1 MKKYLKKI
9 SAVLM
14 AAIMMLAMCTVGVFA
29 DQTYPK
35 PTDTNTIT
43 VNNVEEGATVKAYHI
58 VKAQYVDGIGFE
70 KYAAIDGTNIQDP
83 VAPTAAE
90 IQDIAARISN
100 GTFTS
105 DEFNTTELTYNAE
118 TGSYTADVTAGYWL
132 ILVTGG
138 DASKV
143 YNPMIAGV
151 YYSVSGSD
159 NTMASD
165 PIDASKKW
173 ELLPGTAYDKSVDVS
188 VDKTIIGGT
197 GKTTT
202 GSDST
207 KGDDVAIGDY
217 INYSIEGT
225 IPSYTTAYKKAVYKI
240 TDKTSDG
247 LKIQASSDDYPIIV
261 KVGNQVV
268 SATEVKEEGTVTNY
282 TVTVEDHQMIIDF
295 NSDFVLAHTGQ
306 SVVVTYYAQLTDD
319 AVTNFDANTNTVK
332 ITYTNGPTIN
342 EDGTTPTT
350 DTPEDK
356 TYHYTFE
363 IDGSLYGEGT
373 IEGDKIT
380 TELTKTGTKSTAT
393 KYTDTEYGPLSEAEF
408 SLTMLDSEGNKTDKV
423 YTSKSDS
430 KGQLNFK
437 GLDAGKYV
445 LKETK
450 APAPYSL
457 NAAEI
462 PVEITA
468 SYNEDGTLANY
479 NVIIGESGNSKTFT
493 YTATYTKTGITKI
506 ESNQADGSTY
516 EFKNTPISELP
527 STGGIGTYI
536 FTIAGIAIMAIA
548 AGLIVVSRKRRN
560 S

>member
-14 AAIMMLAMCTVGVFA
+14 AAIMMLAMCTVGAFA
-29 DQTYPK
+29 DETYPK
-35 PTDTNTIT
+35 PSDTNTIT
-43 VNNVEEGATVKAYHI
+43 VKNVEEGATVTAYHI

-83 VAPTAAE
+83 IAPTAAE
-90 IQDIAARISN
+90 IQDIAARISD
-100 GTFTS
+100 GSFTS
-105 DEFNTTELTYNAE
+105 DEFDPQVLTYDAE
-118 TGSYTADVTAGYWL
+118 TGNYTANVRAGYWL

-138 DASKV
+138 NASKV

-173 ELLPGTAYDKSVDVS
+173 QLLPGTAYDKSVDVS
-188 VDKTIIGGT
+188 VEKTIIGGT

-202 GSDST
+202 GSDSA
-207 KGDDVAIGDY
+207 KGDDVAVGDY
-217 INYSIEGT
+217 VNYSIEGT
-225 IPSYTTAYKKAVYKI
+225 IPSYTKAYTKAVYKI
-240 TDKTSDG
+240 TDTTSNG
-247 LKIQASSDDYPIIV
+247 LVLQDSDDYPITV
-261 KVGNQVV
+261 KVGNDVV
-268 SATEVKEEGTVTNY
+268 PADNY
-282 TVTVEDHQMIIDF
+282 DLTVEDHKMVIDF
-295 NSDFVLAHTGQ
+295 DSDFVLAHAGQ
-306 SVVVTYYAQLTDD
+306 AVVVTYYAQLTDD
-319 AVTNFDANTNTVK
+319 AVTNFDANTNTAK
-332 ITYTNGPTIN
+332 ITYSNGPTVD
-342 EDGTTPTT
+342 EDGNTPTT

-380 TELTKTGTKSTAT
+380 TEITKTGTKSTAT
-393 KYTDTEYGPLSEAEF
+393 KYTETEYGPLSEAEF

-430 KGQLNFK
+430 NGQLNFK
-437 GLDAGKYV
+437 GLDAGKYI

-479 NVIIGESGNSKTFT
+479 NIIIGETGNAKTFT
-493 YTATYTKTGITKI
+493 YTATYTEKGITKI
-506 ESNQADGSTY
+506 ESAQADGSTY

-548 AGLIVVSRKRRN
+548 AGLIIVSRKRRN